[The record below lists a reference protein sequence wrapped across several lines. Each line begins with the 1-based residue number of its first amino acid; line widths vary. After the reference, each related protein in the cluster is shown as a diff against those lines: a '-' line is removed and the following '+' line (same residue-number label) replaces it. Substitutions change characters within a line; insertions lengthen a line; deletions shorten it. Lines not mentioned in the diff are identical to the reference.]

1 MFIYEKQVFVF
12 TGHLQMNI
20 FVLGC
25 NIFFETHLNAT
36 QMPLP
41 ERNLREMLQK
51 RKQPEESDLQKEEK
65 VQPSPDLWTR
75 IPHDWRALL
84 AAELDHGRGLIQ
96 LDANVKEAYAT
107 SRCFPPQEQLFRAL
121 ALCPVNKVKV
131 VILGQDP
138 YHTPGQANGLAF
150 SCESQSESQATKPNV
165 QPSLRNIFTE
175 IQRDQGAAI
184 TSESVLKGDLG
195 EWASQGVLLLNTVLS
210 VKSGQAQSHRN
221 LGWPTLTSAI
231 IRELSKKKQNLVFL
245 LWGKPAREAA
255 LANIQQPAKHLKLVA
270 SHPSPLSYETATNAA
285 PAFKEC
291 HHFQKCN
298 EYLTTHGLTPIR
310 WG

>member
-1 MFIYEKQVFVF
+1 MTFVK
-12 TGHLQMNI
+12 
-20 FVLGC
+20 
-25 NIFFETHLNAT
+25 
-36 QMPLP
+36 PLVIGRMTTK
-41 ERNLREMLQK
+41 ERNLKEMLQK
-51 RKQPEESDLQKEEK
+51 RKRPDESEVKEDKEEK
-65 VQPSPDLWTR
+65 TEDNTGAKPDLWLR
-75 IPHDWRALL
+75 IPEDWRNLL
-84 AAELDHGRGLIQ
+84 ADELDQGHALTSLNEKVDQ
-96 LDANVKEAYAT
+96 AYAG
-107 SRCFPPQEQLFRAL
+107 SRCFPAQDNLFRAL

-150 SCESQSESQATKPNV
+150 SCETTPL

-175 IQRDQGAAI
+175 IQRDQGAPI
-184 TSESVLKGDLG
+184 VSESVLKGDLKV
-195 EWASQGVLLLNTVLS
+195 WASQGVLLLNSVLS

-221 LGWPTLTSAI
+221 LGWTTLTSAI
-231 IRELSKKKQNLVFL
+231 IRCLSKSKQNLVFL

-255 LANIQQPAKHLKLVA
+255 QANIQQPGKHLKLVA

-298 EYLTTHGLTPIR
+298 EYLTTHGLKPIQ

>member
-1 MFIYEKQVFVF
+1 
-12 TGHLQMNI
+12 LNNI
-20 FVLGC
+20 LVGIQTFLELSPKV
-25 NIFFETHLNAT
+25 IERMTT
-36 QMPLP
+36 K
-41 ERNLREMLQK
+41 ERNLKEMLQK
-51 RKQPEESDLQKEEK
+51 RKRPDESEVKEHKEQKTQEP
-65 VQPSPDLWTR
+65 PSAGLAQPDLWLR
-75 IPHDWRALL
+75 IPEDWKNLL
-84 AAELDHGRGLIQ
+84 AAELNEGHALASLSEKVDQ
-96 LDANVKEAYAT
+96 AYAG
-107 SRCFPPQEQLFRAL
+107 SRCFPAQENLFRAL

-150 SCESQSESQATKPNV
+150 SCETTPL

-175 IQRDQGAAI
+175 IQRDQGAPVASDSI
-184 TSESVLKGDLG
+184 LKGDLTP
-195 EWASQGVLLLNTVLS
+195 WASQGVLLLNSVLS

-231 IRELSKKKQNLVFL
+231 IRCLSKNKENLVFL

-255 LANIQQPAKHLKLVA
+255 QANIEKPAKHLKLVS
-270 SHPSPLSYETATNAA
+270 SHPSPLSYDTGTNAA

-298 EYLTTHGLTPIR
+298 EYLASKKLAPIQ